1 MPRRPSPPKPTEVA
15 LAAALHDAR
24 GALREDVER
33 FLPRLQA
40 LYRSIAV
47 ATSPPT
53 DGRLTALLAA
63 AGVHAGTPAANERGP
78 LYRLALRQA
87 LATGAPRIHYIDFDR
102 ALHWLRRA
110 PRELAAV
117 VRVGR
122 RYPAVIV
129 GRTEKAHRSHHL
141 PLYATEVVANRLLAA
156 RLGLTGRIDL
166 LVPSFIMTDTLV
178 RQLVTRS
185 RARGEAIYGEW
196 AALVVQLG
204 RDVAYVECRGLD
216 WETPDRHRRSVRR
229 VGLPAWRNRWS
240 SPAEWDLRIDMA
252 SEILRGATRA
262 LAGAPRARPIRR
274 LPRRVG

>member
-1 MPRRPSPPKPTEVA
+1 MPRRPSPPRPTEVA
-15 LAAALHDAR
+15 LAATLHDAR

-87 LATGAPRIHYIDFDR
+87 LATGAPRIHYVDFDR

-166 LVPSFIMTDTLV
+166 LVPSFIMRSEEHTSELQSPDHLV
-178 RQLVTRS
+178 
-185 RARGEAIYGEW
+185 
-196 AALVVQLG
+196 
-204 RDVAYVECRGLD
+204 CRL
-216 WETPDRHRRSVRR
+216 
-229 VGLPAWRNRWS
+229 L
-240 SPAEWDLRIDMA
+240 L
-252 SEILRGATRA
+252 
-262 LAGAPRARPIRR
+262 
-274 LPRRVG
+274 

>member
-1 MPRRPSPPKPTEVA
+1 MA
-15 LAAALHDAR
+15 LAATLHDAR

-53 DGRLTALLAA
+53 DARLTALLAA

-87 LATGAPRIHYIDFDR
+87 LATGAPRIHYVDFDR

-204 RDVAYVECRGLD
+204 RDVAYLECRGLD

>member
-1 MPRRPSPPKPTEVA
+1 MPRRPSPPRPTEVT
-15 LAAALHDAR
+15 LAATLHDAR

-63 AGVHAGTPAANERGP
+63 AGVHAGTPAANE
-78 LYRLALRQA
+78 
-87 LATGAPRIHYIDFDR
+87 
-102 ALHWLRRA
+102 
-110 PRELAAV
+110 
-117 VRVGR
+117 
-122 RYPAVIV
+122 
-129 GRTEKAHRSHHL
+129 
-141 PLYATEVVANRLLAA
+141 
-156 RLGLTGRIDL
+156 
-166 LVPSFIMTDTLV
+166 
-178 RQLVTRS
+178 
-185 RARGEAIYGEW
+185 GEALYGEW

>member
-1 MPRRPSPPKPTEVA
+1 MRAPALRAPDHGSRGARRTAAEGHVA
-15 LAAALHDAR
+15 AVAPFDRRRGRTVAR
-24 GALREDVER
+24 GDAAPTIAAEADRGGARRDP
-33 FLPRLQA
+33 PRCA
-40 LYRSIAV
+40 RRVARGRRAV
-47 ATSPPT
+47 PA
-53 DGRLTALLAA
+53 AA
-63 AGVHAGTPAANERGP
+63 AGALPEHRRRDVAA
-78 LYRLALRQA
+78 
-87 LATGAPRIHYIDFDR
+87 DR

-204 RDVAYVECRGLD
+204 RDVAYLECRGLD

-240 SPAEWDLRIDMA
+240 SPAEWDLRIDMP

-262 LAGAPRARPIRR
+262 LAGAPHARPIRR

>member
-1 MPRRPSPPKPTEVA
+1 MA
-15 LAAALHDAR
+15 LAATLHDAR

-87 LATGAPRIHYIDFDR
+87 LATGAPRIHYVDFDR

-117 VRVGR
+117 EVDVVDEIGR
-122 RYPAVIV
+122 
-129 GRTEKAHRSHHL
+129 AH
-141 PLYATEVVANRLLAA
+141 V
-156 RLGLTGRIDL
+156 
-166 LVPSFIMTDTLV
+166 
-178 RQLVTRS
+178 
-185 RARGEAIYGEW
+185 
-196 AALVVQLG
+196 
-204 RDVAYVECRGLD
+204 
-216 WETPDRHRRSVRR
+216 
-229 VGLPAWRNRWS
+229 
-240 SPAEWDLRIDMA
+240 
-252 SEILRGATRA
+252 
-262 LAGAPRARPIRR
+262 
-274 LPRRVG
+274 

>member
-1 MPRRPSPPKPTEVA
+1 MRAPALRAPDHGSRGARRTAAEGH
-15 LAAALHDAR
+15 AAAVAPFDRRRGRTVAR
-24 GALREDVER
+24 GDAA
-33 FLPRLQA
+33 PT
-40 LYRSIAV
+40 IAV

-87 LATGAPRIHYIDFDR
+87 LATGAPRIHYVDFDR

-204 RDVAYVECRGLD
+204 RDVAYLECRGLD
-216 WETPDRHRRSVRR
+216 WETPDRHRRSVRP

-240 SPAEWDLRIDMA
+240 SPAE
-252 SEILRGATRA
+252 
-262 LAGAPRARPIRR
+262 
-274 LPRRVG
+274 

>member
-87 LATGAPRIHYIDFDR
+87 LATGAPRIHYVDFDR

-117 VRVGR
+117 EVDVVDEIGR
-122 RYPAVIV
+122 
-129 GRTEKAHRSHHL
+129 AH
-141 PLYATEVVANRLLAA
+141 V
-156 RLGLTGRIDL
+156 
-166 LVPSFIMTDTLV
+166 
-178 RQLVTRS
+178 
-185 RARGEAIYGEW
+185 
-196 AALVVQLG
+196 
-204 RDVAYVECRGLD
+204 
-216 WETPDRHRRSVRR
+216 
-229 VGLPAWRNRWS
+229 
-240 SPAEWDLRIDMA
+240 
-252 SEILRGATRA
+252 
-262 LAGAPRARPIRR
+262 
-274 LPRRVG
+274 